1 MQWLTLP
8 EPRTDVKLAFHDLP
22 SAKAWLASQPQAQ
35 AMHMLNAIGSQIEAI
50 EGSTLSPALAL
61 ELLNLLRSAAV
72 PGQNAIESR
81 YVRKAVPMATESEP

>member
-35 AMHMLNAIGSQIEAI
+35 AS
-50 EGSTLSPALAL
+50 
-61 ELLNLLRSAAV
+61 
-72 PGQNAIESR
+72 
-81 YVRKAVPMATESEP
+81 